1 MGDDEANAHM
11 GAESQISISNHK
23 ENMAKQKIVS
33 VSGKLSTK
41 SVDGERRIVFVAS
54 SNNEDRHY
62 EHVDVAS
69 LRLPLKG
76 GGDITV
82 SAIPEEGI
90 SEVIDI
96 PLMLN
101 HSGDVRD
108 VIGSIRAAYFS
119 NNELTFEAGISKR
132 EIAQDMLTLL
142 EEGHLSNAFS
152 ITMIDYDYNFDSETI
167 SKAEVIE
174 VSLVY
179 RGSNKEARLLAIK
192 SLLGDKMPTKLK
204 QNDNFG
210 DANGDGK
217 DHTVAP
223 EVKTPETP
231 EATET
236 ADEIPAGET
245 EAPETPETPEEE
257 VADEPEGEAPQ
268 ETPETNTNPE
278 EEEETMNKQIAKDGV
293 VAKGTTPSQPTAV
306 NNYLKTKSALA
317 DFKNIV
323 LKHHRGSN
331 EQIMREWSEH
341 IKSKGVTGDAIM
353 PAQIENIFF
362 KAWVD
367 NPGILATFRTLN
379 VKNAAVYAMST
390 SDTAKGHKKGDAK
403 SDQDLSATRRDLK
416 GLGIYKKLPI
426 DLQDL
431 YDDETGELLAF
442 RVEELATRV
451 ANAIAI
457 GALIGQGSG
466 DNATKQGNR
475 GLYPMLNDI
484 NANSGFGGSVATK
497 VTGLEG
503 EGSYE
508 LAVRAL
514 GAVKDEKHAG
524 KNLIVP
530 TGFTTEIKLAKGSD
544 GHLMFPAGSD
554 IAALLGAKQIFE
566 IDELVGKD
574 VKAIAYAN
582 QSYVLV
588 GEPTATVRTDF
599 DTNKNQ
605 DIMLTERYVGGSAQ
619 GYKTVAGA
627 FAHS

>member
-1 MGDDEANAHM
+1 MT
-11 GAESQISISNHK
+11 I
-23 ENMAKQKIVS
+23 KQKIVS
-33 VSGKLSTK
+33 VTGKLSTK

-82 SAIPEEGI
+82 SAIPSEGV

-132 EIAQDMLTLL
+132 EIAQEMLTLL

-152 ITMIDYDYNFDSETI
+152 ITMIDYDYNIDSETI

-192 SLLGDKMPTKLK
+192 SLLGDEMKTK

-223 EVKTPETP
+223 EAPEV
-231 EATET
+231 ET
-236 ADEIPAGET
+236 SETT
-245 EAPETPETPEEE
+245 EAPETANETSADNSEEE
-257 VADEPEGEAPQ
+257 TTNESESEAPQ
-268 ETPETNTNPE
+268 EALETNNNE
-278 EEEETMNKQIAKDGV
+278 EKEETMNKQIAKDAV
-293 VAKGTTPSQPTAV
+293 VEKGAMPNQPASA
-306 NNYLKTKSALA
+306 NNYLKTKAALL

-323 LKHHRGSN
+323 LKNHRGSN
-331 EQIMREWSEH
+331 EQIMREWNENL
-341 IKSKGVTGDAIM
+341 KSKGVTGDAIM
-353 PAQIENIFF
+353 PSQIENIFF

-367 NPGILATFRTLN
+367 NPGILATFRTVG
-379 VKNAAVYAMST
+379 VKSAAVYAIGT
-390 SDTAKGHKKGDAK
+390 SDTANGHKKGDAK
-403 SDQDLSATRRDLK
+403 VDQSLTNVRRDLK

-442 RVEELATRV
+442 RVEELAARV
-451 ANAIAI
+451 ANAIAV
-457 GALIGQGSG
+457 GALIGQGTG
-466 DNATKQGNR
+466 DKATLQGTR
-475 GLYPMLNDI
+475 GLYPMLADI
-484 NANSGFGGSVATK
+484 NATSGYGSNVATK
-497 VTGLEG
+497 VTGETG

-508 LAVRAL
+508 LAVRAV
-514 GAVKDEKHAG
+514 GAVKDEKNAG
-524 KNLIVP
+524 KILVVP
-530 TGFTTEIKLAKGSD
+530 TGFTTELKLAKGSD
-544 GHLMFPAGSD
+544 GHLMFPAGSNF
-554 IAALLGAKQIFE
+554 ANLLDVKQIFE

-574 VKAIAYAN
+574 IKAIAYAN
-582 QSYVLV
+582 QSYVLI

-605 DIMLTERYVGGSAQ
+605 DVMLTERYVGGSAQ

-627 FAHS
+627 FAHA

>member
-1 MGDDEANAHM
+1 
-11 GAESQISISNHK
+11 
-23 ENMAKQKIVS
+23 MATKQKIVS
-33 VSGKLSTK
+33 VTGKLSTK

-82 SAIPEEGI
+82 SAIPSEGV

-152 ITMIDYDYNFDSETI
+152 ITMIDYDYNMDSETI

-192 SLLGDKMPTKLK
+192 SLLGDQMPKTK

-217 DHTVAP
+217 DHTITPEAPEAP
-223 EVKTPETP
+223 EVETPETP
-231 EATET
+231 EAPET
-236 ADEIPAGET
+236 ADETPTGET
-245 EAPETPETPEEE
+245 EAPETPEVPEEE
-257 VADEPEGEAPQ
+257 VTDEPEGEAPQ
-268 ETPETNTNPE
+268 ETPKDNTNPE
-278 EEEETMNKQIAKDGV
+278 EEEGTMNKQIAKDAV
-293 VAKGTTPSQPTAV
+293 VNKGAMPNQPASA
-306 NNYLKTKSALA
+306 NNYLKSKAALA

-323 LKHHRGSN
+323 LKNHRGSN
-331 EQIMREWSEH
+331 EQIMREWSAH

-367 NPGILATFRTLN
+367 NPGILATFRTIS

-390 SDTAKGHKKGDAK
+390 SDTAKGHKKGEAK
-403 SDQDLSATRRDLK
+403 SDQTLTAVRRDLK

-442 RVEELATRV
+442 RVEELAARV

-466 DNATKQGNR
+466 NDATLQGTR
-475 GLYPMLNDI
+475 GLYPMLTDI
-484 NANSGFGGSVATK
+484 KNTSGFSNKVATK
-497 VTGLEG
+497 VEGKEG
-503 EGSYE
+503 EGNYE
-508 LAVRAL
+508 LAIRAL
-514 GAVKDEKHAG
+514 GAVKDEKQAG
-524 KNLIVP
+524 KILVVP
-530 TGFTTEIKLAKGSD
+530 TGFITEIKLAKGSD

-554 IAALLGAKQIFE
+554 IASLLGAKQIFE
-566 IDELVGKD
+566 IDELADKD

-599 DTNKNQ
+599 DIDKNQ

-627 FAHS
+627 FAHA

>member
-1 MGDDEANAHM
+1 MT
-11 GAESQISISNHK
+11 I
-23 ENMAKQKIVS
+23 KQKIVS
-33 VSGKLSTK
+33 VTGKLSTK
-41 SVDGERRIVFVAS
+41 SIDGERRIVFVAS

-82 SAIPEEGI
+82 SSIPSEGV

-132 EIAQDMLTLL
+132 EIAQEMLTLL

-152 ITMIDYDYNFDSETI
+152 ITMIDYDYNIDSETI

-192 SLLGDKMPTKLK
+192 SLLGDEMKKK

-223 EVKTPETP
+223 ESPEV
-231 EATET
+231 ET
-236 ADEIPAGET
+236 SETT
-245 EAPETPETPEEE
+245 EAPETADETPTDNSGEEIVNE
-257 VADEPEGEAPQ
+257 SEGETQ
-268 ETPETNTNPE
+268 EALETNNNE
-278 EEEETMNKQIAKDGV
+278 EKEETMNNKEIAKDAV
-293 VAKGTTPSQPTAV
+293 VEKGAMPNQPASA
-306 NNYLKTKSALA
+306 NNYLKTKAALV

-323 LKHHRGSN
+323 LKNHRGSN
-331 EQIMREWSEH
+331 EQIMREWNENL
-341 IKSKGVTGDAIM
+341 KSKGVTGDAIM
-353 PAQIENIFF
+353 PSQIENIFF

-367 NPGILATFRTLN
+367 NPGILATFRTVG
-379 VKNAAVYAMST
+379 VKSAAVYAIGT
-390 SDTAKGHKKGDAK
+390 SDTANGHKKGDAK
-403 SDQDLSATRRDLK
+403 ADQSLTNVRRDLK

-442 RVEELATRV
+442 RVEELAARV
-451 ANAIAI
+451 ANAIAV
-457 GALIGQGSG
+457 GALIGQGTG
-466 DNATKQGNR
+466 DKATLQGTR
-475 GLYPMLNDI
+475 GLYPMLADI
-484 NANSGFGGSVATK
+484 NATNGYGSNVATK
-497 VTGLEG
+497 VTGETG

-508 LAVRAL
+508 LAVRAV
-514 GAVKDEKHAG
+514 GAVKDEKNAG
-524 KNLIVP
+524 KILVVP
-530 TGFTTEIKLAKGSD
+530 TGFTTELKLAKGSD
-544 GHLMFPAGSD
+544 GHLMFPAGSNF
-554 IAALLGAKQIFE
+554 ANLLDVTQIFE

-574 VKAIAYAN
+574 VKAIAYAK
-582 QSYVLV
+582 QSYVLI

-605 DIMLTERYVGGSAQ
+605 DVMLTERYVGGSAQ

-627 FAHS
+627 FAHA

>member
-1 MGDDEANAHM
+1 MT
-11 GAESQISISNHK
+11 I
-23 ENMAKQKIVS
+23 KQKIVS
-33 VSGKLSTK
+33 VTGKLSTK

-82 SAIPEEGI
+82 SSIPSEGV

-132 EIAQDMLTLL
+132 EIAQEMLTLL

-152 ITMIDYDYNFDSETI
+152 ITMIDYDYNIDSETI

-192 SLLGDKMPTKLK
+192 SLLGDEMKTK

-223 EVKTPETP
+223 ESPEV
-231 EATET
+231 ET
-236 ADEIPAGET
+236 SETT
-245 EAPETPETPEEE
+245 EAPETADETPTDNSGEEIVNE
-257 VADEPEGEAPQ
+257 SEGETQ
-268 ETPETNTNPE
+268 EALETNNNE
-278 EEEETMNKQIAKDGV
+278 EKEETMNNKEIAKDAV
-293 VAKGTTPSQPTAV
+293 VEKGAMPNQPASA
-306 NNYLKTKSALA
+306 NNYLKTKAALV

-323 LKHHRGSN
+323 LKNHRGSN
-331 EQIMREWSEH
+331 EQIMREWNENL
-341 IKSKGVTGDAIM
+341 KSKGVTGDAIM
-353 PAQIENIFF
+353 PSQIENIFF

-367 NPGILATFRTLN
+367 NPGILATFRTVG
-379 VKNAAVYAMST
+379 VKSAAVYAIGT
-390 SDTAKGHKKGDAK
+390 SDTANGHKKGDAK
-403 SDQDLSATRRDLK
+403 ADQSLTNVRRDLK

-442 RVEELATRV
+442 RVEELAARV
-451 ANAIAI
+451 ANAIAV
-457 GALIGQGSG
+457 GALIGQGTG
-466 DNATKQGNR
+466 DKATLQGTR
-475 GLYPMLNDI
+475 GLYPMLADI
-484 NANSGFGGSVATK
+484 NATSGYGSNVATK
-497 VTGLEG
+497 VTGETG

-508 LAVRAL
+508 LAVRAV
-514 GAVKDEKHAG
+514 GAVKDEKNAG
-524 KNLIVP
+524 KILVVP
-530 TGFTTEIKLAKGSD
+530 TGFTTELKLAKGSD
-544 GHLMFPAGSD
+544 GHLMFPAGSNF
-554 IAALLGAKQIFE
+554 ANLLDVKQIFE

-582 QSYVLV
+582 QSYVLI

-605 DIMLTERYVGGSAQ
+605 DVMLTERYVGGSAQ

-627 FAHS
+627 FAHA

>member
-1 MGDDEANAHM
+1 MT
-11 GAESQISISNHK
+11 I
-23 ENMAKQKIVS
+23 KQKIVS
-33 VSGKLSTK
+33 VTGKLSTK

-82 SAIPEEGI
+82 SAIPSEGV

-132 EIAQDMLTLL
+132 EIAQEMLTLL

-152 ITMIDYDYNFDSETI
+152 ITMIDYDYNIDSETI

-192 SLLGDKMPTKLK
+192 SLLGDGMKTK
-204 QNDNFG
+204 QNNNFG

-217 DHTVAP
+217 DHTVIP
-223 EVKTPETP
+223 EDT
-231 EATET
+231 EAK
-236 ADEIPAGET
+236 
-245 EAPETPETPEEE
+245 APETPEVPETTDETPTDNSGEEIVNE
-257 VADEPEGEAPQ
+257 SEGETQ
-268 ETPETNTNPE
+268 EAPETNNNE
-278 EEEETMNKQIAKDGV
+278 EKEETMNNKGIAKDAV
-293 VAKGTTPSQPTAV
+293 VEKGAMPNQPASA
-306 NNYLKTKSALA
+306 NNYLKTKAALV

-323 LKHHRGSN
+323 LKNHRGSN
-331 EQIMREWSEH
+331 EQIMREWNENL
-341 IKSKGVTGDAIM
+341 KSKGVTGDAIM
-353 PAQIENIFF
+353 PSQIENIFF

-367 NPGILATFRTLN
+367 NPGILATFRTVG
-379 VKNAAVYAMST
+379 VKSAAVYAIGT
-390 SDTAKGHKKGDAK
+390 SDTANGHKKGDAK
-403 SDQDLSATRRDLK
+403 ADQSLTNVRRDLK

-442 RVEELATRV
+442 RVEELAARV
-451 ANAIAI
+451 ANTIAV
-457 GALIGQGSG
+457 GALIGQGAG
-466 DNATKQGNR
+466 DKATLQGTR
-475 GLYPMLNDI
+475 GLYPMLADI
-484 NANSGFGGSVATK
+484 NATNGYGSNVATK
-497 VTGLEG
+497 ITGETG

-508 LAVRAL
+508 LAVRAV
-514 GAVKDEKHAG
+514 GAVKDEKNAG
-524 KNLIVP
+524 KILVVP
-530 TGFTTEIKLAKGSD
+530 TGFTTELKLAKGSD
-544 GHLMFPAGSD
+544 GHLMFPAGSNF
-554 IAALLGAKQIFE
+554 ANLLDVKQIFE

-582 QSYVLV
+582 QSYVLI

-605 DIMLTERYVGGSAQ
+605 DVMLTERYVGGSAQ

-627 FAHS
+627 FAHA

>member
-1 MGDDEANAHM
+1 
-11 GAESQISISNHK
+11 
-23 ENMAKQKIVS
+23 MATKQKIVS
-33 VSGKLSTK
+33 VTGKLSTK

-82 SAIPEEGI
+82 SAIPSEGV

-108 VIGSIRAAYFS
+108 IIGSIRSAYFS
-119 NNELTFEAGISKR
+119 NNELMFEAGISKR
-132 EIAQDMLTLL
+132 EIAQEMLTLL

-152 ITMIDYDYNFDSETI
+152 ITMIDYDYNMDSETI

-192 SLLGDKMPTKLK
+192 SLLGDKMPKTK

-217 DHTVAP
+217 DHTI
-223 EVKTPETP
+223 TP
-231 EATET
+231 EA
-236 ADEIPAGET
+236 
-245 EAPETPETPEEE
+245 PEEE
-257 VADEPEGEAPQ
+257 ITDEPEGEAPQ
-268 ETPETNTNPE
+268 ETPEDNTNPE
-278 EEEETMNKQIAKDGV
+278 EEEETMNKQIAKDAV
-293 VAKGTTPSQPTAV
+293 VNKGAMPNQPASA
-306 NNYLKTKSALA
+306 NSYLKSKVALA

-323 LKHHRGSN
+323 LKNHRGSN
-331 EQIMREWSEH
+331 EQIMREWGEH

-367 NPGILATFRTLN
+367 NPGILATFRTIG
-379 VKNAAVYAMST
+379 VKSAAVYAMGT
-390 SDTAKGHKKGDAK
+390 SDTAKGHKKGEEK
-403 SDQDLSATRRDLK
+403 SNQTLTSVRRDLK

-442 RVEELATRV
+442 RVEELAARV
-451 ANAIAI
+451 ANAIAV

-466 DNATKQGNR
+466 NDATLQGTR
-475 GLYPMLNDI
+475 GLYPMLTDI
-484 NANSGFGGSVATK
+484 NASSGFGSKVATK
-497 VTGLEG
+497 VKGKEG

-514 GAVKDEKHAG
+514 GAVKDEKNAG
-524 KNLIVP
+524 KILVVP

-554 IAALLGAKQIFE
+554 IASLLGAKQIFE
-566 IDELVGKD
+566 IDELVGQD

-619 GYKTVAGA
+619 GYKTLAGA
-627 FAHS
+627 FAHA

>member
-1 MGDDEANAHM
+1 MT
-11 GAESQISISNHK
+11 I
-23 ENMAKQKIVS
+23 KQKIVS
-33 VSGKLSTK
+33 VTGKLSTK

-82 SAIPEEGI
+82 SAIPSEGV

-132 EIAQDMLTLL
+132 EIAQEMLTLL

-152 ITMIDYDYNFDSETI
+152 ITMIDYDYNIDSETI

-192 SLLGDKMPTKLK
+192 SLLGDEMKKK

-210 DANGDGK
+210 DANGDGEN
-217 DHTVAP
+217 HTIIS
-223 EVKTPETP
+223 EDT
-231 EATET
+231 EAK
-236 ADEIPAGET
+236 
-245 EAPETPETPEEE
+245 APETPEVFETANETSADNSEEE
-257 VADEPEGEAPQ
+257 TTNESESEAPQ
-268 ETPETNTNPE
+268 EALETNNNE
-278 EEEETMNKQIAKDGV
+278 EKEETMHKQIAKDAVVEKGV
-293 VAKGTTPSQPTAV
+293 MPNQPASA
-306 NNYLKTKSALA
+306 NNYLKTKAALV

-323 LKHHRGSN
+323 LKNHRGSN
-331 EQIMREWSEH
+331 EQIMREWNENL
-341 IKSKGVTGDAIM
+341 KSKGVTGDAIM
-353 PAQIENIFF
+353 PSQIENIFF

-367 NPGILATFRTLN
+367 NPGILATFRTVG
-379 VKNAAVYAMST
+379 VKSAAVYAIGT
-390 SDTAKGHKKGDAK
+390 SDTANGHKKGDAK
-403 SDQDLSATRRDLK
+403 VDQSLTNVRRDLK

-442 RVEELATRV
+442 RVEELAARV
-451 ANAIAI
+451 ANAIAV
-457 GALIGQGSG
+457 GALIGQGTG
-466 DNATKQGNR
+466 DKATLQGTR
-475 GLYPMLNDI
+475 GLYPMLSDI
-484 NANSGFGGSVATK
+484 NATSGYGSNVATK
-497 VTGLEG
+497 VTGETG

-508 LAVRAL
+508 LAVRAV
-514 GAVKDEKHAG
+514 GAVKDEKNAG
-524 KNLIVP
+524 KILVVP
-530 TGFTTEIKLAKGSD
+530 TGFTTELKLAKGSD
-544 GHLMFPAGSD
+544 GHLMFPAGSNF
-554 IAALLGAKQIFE
+554 ANLLDVKQIFE

-582 QSYVLV
+582 QSYVLI

-605 DIMLTERYVGGSAQ
+605 DVMLTERYVGGSAQ

-627 FAHS
+627 FAHA

>member
-1 MGDDEANAHM
+1 MT
-11 GAESQISISNHK
+11 I
-23 ENMAKQKIVS
+23 KQKIVS
-33 VSGKLSTK
+33 VTGKLSTK

-82 SAIPEEGI
+82 SSIPSEGV

-132 EIAQDMLTLL
+132 EIAQEMLTLL

-152 ITMIDYDYNFDSETI
+152 ITMIDYDYNIDSETI

-192 SLLGDKMPTKLK
+192 SLLGDEMKTK

-223 EVKTPETP
+223 ESPEV
-231 EATET
+231 ET
-236 ADEIPAGET
+236 SETT
-245 EAPETPETPEEE
+245 EAPETADETPTDNSGEEIVNE
-257 VADEPEGEAPQ
+257 SEGETQ
-268 ETPETNTNPE
+268 EALETNNNE
-278 EEEETMNKQIAKDGV
+278 EKEETMNNKEIAKDAV
-293 VAKGTTPSQPTAV
+293 VEKGAMPNQPAFA
-306 NNYLKTKSALA
+306 NNYLKTKAALV

-323 LKHHRGSN
+323 LKNHRGSN
-331 EQIMREWSEH
+331 EQIMREWNENL
-341 IKSKGVTGDAIM
+341 KSKGVTGDAIM
-353 PAQIENIFF
+353 PSQIENIFF

-367 NPGILATFRTLN
+367 NPGILATFRTVG
-379 VKNAAVYAMST
+379 VKSAAVYAIGT
-390 SDTAKGHKKGDAK
+390 SDTANGHKKGDAK
-403 SDQDLSATRRDLK
+403 ADQSLTNVRRDLK
-416 GLGIYKKLPI
+416 CLGIYKKLPI

-442 RVEELATRV
+442 RVEELAARV
-451 ANAIAI
+451 ANAIAV
-457 GALIGQGSG
+457 GALIGQGTG
-466 DNATKQGNR
+466 DKATLQGTR
-475 GLYPMLNDI
+475 GLYPMLADI
-484 NANSGFGGSVATK
+484 NATSGYGSNVATK
-497 VTGLEG
+497 ITGETG

-508 LAVRAL
+508 LAVRAV
-514 GAVKDEKHAG
+514 GAVKDEKNAG
-524 KNLIVP
+524 KILVVP
-530 TGFTTEIKLAKGSD
+530 TGFTTELKLAKGSD
-544 GHLMFPAGSD
+544 GHLMFPAGSNF
-554 IAALLGAKQIFE
+554 ANLLDVKQIFE

-582 QSYVLV
+582 QSYVLI

-605 DIMLTERYVGGSAQ
+605 DVMLTERYVGGSAQ

-627 FAHS
+627 FAHA

>member
-1 MGDDEANAHM
+1 MT
-11 GAESQISISNHK
+11 I
-23 ENMAKQKIVS
+23 KQKIVS
-33 VSGKLSTK
+33 VTGKLSTK

-82 SAIPEEGI
+82 SAIPSEGV

-132 EIAQDMLTLL
+132 EIAQEMLTLL

-152 ITMIDYDYNFDSETI
+152 ITMIDYDYNIDSETI

-192 SLLGDKMPTKLK
+192 SLLGDGMKTK

-223 EVKTPETP
+223 EAPEV
-231 EATET
+231 ET
-236 ADEIPAGET
+236 SETT
-245 EAPETPETPEEE
+245 EAPETAGETSADNSEEETTNESEDETQEAPETSNNEEK
-257 VADEPEGEAPQ
+257 
-268 ETPETNTNPE
+268 
-278 EEEETMNKQIAKDGV
+278 EETMNNKEIAKDAVVEKGV
-293 VAKGTTPSQPTAV
+293 MPNQPASA
-306 NNYLKTKSALA
+306 NNYLKTKAALV

-323 LKHHRGSN
+323 LKNHRGSN
-331 EQIMREWSEH
+331 EQIMHEWNENL
-341 IKSKGVTGDAIM
+341 KSKGVTGDAIM
-353 PAQIENIFF
+353 PSQIENIFF

-367 NPGILATFRTLN
+367 NPGILATFRTVG
-379 VKNAAVYAMST
+379 VKSAAVYAIGT
-390 SDTAKGHKKGDAK
+390 SDTANGHKKGDAK
-403 SDQDLSATRRDLK
+403 ADQSLTNVRRDLK

-442 RVEELATRV
+442 RVEELAARV
-451 ANAIAI
+451 ANAIAV
-457 GALIGQGSG
+457 GALIGQGTG
-466 DNATKQGNR
+466 DKATLQGTR
-475 GLYPMLNDI
+475 GLYPMLSDI
-484 NANSGFGGSVATK
+484 NVTSGYGSNVATK
-497 VTGLEG
+497 VTGETG

-508 LAVRAL
+508 LAVRAV
-514 GAVKDEKHAG
+514 GAVKDEKNAG
-524 KNLIVP
+524 KILVVP
-530 TGFTTEIKLAKGSD
+530 TGFTTELKLAKGSD
-544 GHLMFPAGSD
+544 GHLMFPAGSNF
-554 IAALLGAKQIFE
+554 ANLLDVKQIFE

-582 QSYVLV
+582 QSYVLI

-605 DIMLTERYVGGSAQ
+605 DVMLTERYVGGSAQ

-627 FAHS
+627 FAHA

>member
-1 MGDDEANAHM
+1 MT
-11 GAESQISISNHK
+11 I
-23 ENMAKQKIVS
+23 KQKIVS
-33 VSGKLSTK
+33 VTGKLSTK

-82 SAIPEEGI
+82 SAIPSEGV

-132 EIAQDMLTLL
+132 EIAQEMLTLL

-152 ITMIDYDYNFDSETI
+152 ITMIDYDYNIDSETI

-192 SLLGDKMPTKLK
+192 SLLGDEMKTK

-210 DANGDGK
+210 DANGDGEN
-217 DHTVAP
+217 HTVI
-223 EVKTPETP
+223 P
-231 EATET
+231 EATE
-236 ADEIPAGET
+236 AK
-245 EAPETPETPEEE
+245 APETPEVPETTDETPTDNSGEEIVNE
-257 VADEPEGEAPQ
+257 SEGETQ
-268 ETPETNTNPE
+268 EAPETNNNE
-278 EEEETMNKQIAKDGV
+278 EKEETMNNKQIAKDAVVEKGV
-293 VAKGTTPSQPTAV
+293 MPNQPASA
-306 NNYLKTKSALA
+306 NNYLKTKAALV

-323 LKHHRGSN
+323 LKNHRGSN
-331 EQIMREWSEH
+331 EQIMREWNENL
-341 IKSKGVTGDAIM
+341 KSKGVTGDAIM
-353 PAQIENIFF
+353 PSQIENIFF

-367 NPGILATFRTLN
+367 NPGILATFRTVG
-379 VKNAAVYAMST
+379 VKSAAVYAIGT
-390 SDTAKGHKKGDAK
+390 NDTANGHKKGDVK
-403 SDQDLSATRRDLK
+403 VDQSLTNVRRDLK

-442 RVEELATRV
+442 RVEELAARV
-451 ANAIAI
+451 ANAIAV
-457 GALIGQGSG
+457 GALIGQGTG
-466 DNATKQGNR
+466 DKATLQGTR
-475 GLYPMLNDI
+475 GLYPMLADI
-484 NANSGFGGSVATK
+484 NATNGYGSNVATK
-497 VTGLEG
+497 VEGKEG

-508 LAVRAL
+508 LAVRAV
-514 GAVKDEKHAG
+514 GAVKDEKNAG
-524 KNLIVP
+524 KILVVP
-530 TGFTTEIKLAKGSD
+530 TGFTTELKLAKGSD
-544 GHLMFPAGSD
+544 GHLMFPAGSNF
-554 IAALLGAKQIFE
+554 ANLLDVKQIFE

-582 QSYVLV
+582 QSYVLI

-605 DIMLTERYVGGSAQ
+605 DVMLTERYVGGSAQ

-627 FAHS
+627 FAHA

>member
-1 MGDDEANAHM
+1 MT
-11 GAESQISISNHK
+11 I
-23 ENMAKQKIVS
+23 KQKIVS
-33 VSGKLSTK
+33 VTGKLSTK
-41 SVDGERRIVFVAS
+41 SIDGERRIVFVAS

-82 SAIPEEGI
+82 SSIPSEGV

-132 EIAQDMLTLL
+132 EIAQEMLTLL

-152 ITMIDYDYNFDSETI
+152 ITMIDYDYNIDSETI

-192 SLLGDKMPTKLK
+192 SLLGDEMKKK

-223 EVKTPETP
+223 ESPEV
-231 EATET
+231 ET
-236 ADEIPAGET
+236 SETT
-245 EAPETPETPEEE
+245 EAPETADETPTDNSGEEIVNE
-257 VADEPEGEAPQ
+257 SEGETQ
-268 ETPETNTNPE
+268 EALETNNNE
-278 EEEETMNKQIAKDGV
+278 EKEETMNNKEIAKDAV
-293 VAKGTTPSQPTAV
+293 VEKGAMPNQPASA
-306 NNYLKTKSALA
+306 NNYLKTKAALV

-323 LKHHRGSN
+323 LKNHRGSN
-331 EQIMREWSEH
+331 EQIMREWNENL
-341 IKSKGVTGDAIM
+341 KSKGVTGDAIM
-353 PAQIENIFF
+353 PSQIENIFF

-367 NPGILATFRTLN
+367 NPGILATFRTVG
-379 VKNAAVYAMST
+379 VKSAAVYAIGT
-390 SDTAKGHKKGDAK
+390 SDTANGHKKGDAK
-403 SDQDLSATRRDLK
+403 ADQSLTNVRRDLK

-442 RVEELATRV
+442 RVEELAARV
-451 ANAIAI
+451 ANAIAV
-457 GALIGQGSG
+457 GALIGQGTG
-466 DNATKQGNR
+466 DKATLQGTR
-475 GLYPMLNDI
+475 GLYPMLADI
-484 NANSGFGGSVATK
+484 NATNGYGSNVATK
-497 VTGLEG
+497 VTGETG

-508 LAVRAL
+508 LAVRAV
-514 GAVKDEKHAG
+514 GAVKDEKNAG
-524 KNLIVP
+524 KILVVP
-530 TGFTTEIKLAKGSD
+530 TGFTTELKLAKGSD
-544 GHLMFPAGSD
+544 GHLMFPAGSNF
-554 IAALLGAKQIFE
+554 ANLLDVKQIFE

-574 VKAIAYAN
+574 VKAIAYAK
-582 QSYVLV
+582 QSYVLI

-605 DIMLTERYVGGSAQ
+605 DVMLTERYVGGSAQ

-627 FAHS
+627 FAHA

>member
-1 MGDDEANAHM
+1 
-11 GAESQISISNHK
+11 
-23 ENMAKQKIVS
+23 MAKQKIVS
-33 VSGKLSTK
+33 VSGRLSTK

-192 SLLGDKMPTKLK
+192 SLLGDKMPKTK

-217 DHTVAP
+217 DHTVNPEAP
-223 EVKTPETP
+223 VEPTDQAPTTPETGEP
-231 EATET
+231 EVPEN
-236 ADEIPAGET
+236 
-245 EAPETPETPEEE
+245 PETPETPEET
-257 VADEPEGEAPQ
+257 PTGEAPT
-268 ETPETNTNPE
+268 ETPENDNQE
-278 EEEETMNKQIAKDGV
+278 VNNSQGETMNKQIAKDGV
-293 VAKGTTPSQPTAV
+293 VAKGTMPEQAATV
-306 NNYLKTKSALA
+306 NNYLKTKAALA

-323 LKHHRGSN
+323 LKNHRGSN
-331 EQIMREWSEH
+331 EQIMREWAENL
-341 IKSKGVTGDAIM
+341 KAKGVTGDAIM
-353 PAQIENIFF
+353 PASIENIFF

-367 NPGILATFRTLN
+367 NPGILATFRTLK

-442 RVEELATRV
+442 RVEELAARV

-475 GLYPMLNDI
+475 GLYSMLADI
-484 NANSGFGGSVATK
+484 NTSSGFGGSVATK

-524 KNLIVP
+524 KILIVP
-530 TGFTTEIKLAKGSD
+530 AGFTTEIKLAKGSD

-554 IAALLGAKQIFE
+554 IASLLGAKQIFE

-599 DTNKNQ
+599 DVNKNQ

-619 GYKTVAGA
+619 GYKTIAGA

>member
-1 MGDDEANAHM
+1 MT
-11 GAESQISISNHK
+11 I
-23 ENMAKQKIVS
+23 KQKIVS
-33 VSGKLSTK
+33 VTGKLSTK

-82 SAIPEEGI
+82 SAIPSEGV

-132 EIAQDMLTLL
+132 EIAQEMLTLL

-152 ITMIDYDYNFDSETI
+152 ITMIDYDYNIDSETI

-192 SLLGDKMPTKLK
+192 SLLGDEIKTK

-217 DHTVAP
+217 DHTVVPEAP
-223 EVKTPETP
+223 EVETS
-231 EATET
+231 ET
-236 ADEIPAGET
+236 T
-245 EAPETPETPEEE
+245 EAPETAGETSADNSEEE
-257 VADEPEGEAPQ
+257 TTDESEGETQ
-268 ETPETNTNPE
+268 EAPETNNNE
-278 EEEETMNKQIAKDGV
+278 EKEETMNNKEIAKDAVVEKGV
-293 VAKGTTPSQPTAV
+293 MPNQPASV
-306 NNYLKTKSALA
+306 NNYLKTKAALL

-323 LKHHRGSN
+323 LKNHRGSN
-331 EQIMREWSEH
+331 EQIMREWNENL
-341 IKSKGVTGDAIM
+341 KSKGVTGDAIM
-353 PAQIENIFF
+353 PSQIENIFF

-367 NPGILATFRTLN
+367 NPGILATFRTVD
-379 VKNAAVYAMST
+379 VKSAAVYAIGT
-390 SDTAKGHKKGDAK
+390 SDTANGHKKGDAK
-403 SDQDLSATRRDLK
+403 ADQSLTNVRRDLK

-431 YDDETGELLAF
+431 YDDEKGELLTF
-442 RVEELATRV
+442 RVEELAARV
-451 ANAIAI
+451 SNAIAV
-457 GALIGQGSG
+457 GALIGQGTG
-466 DNATKQGNR
+466 DKATLQGTR
-475 GLYPMLNDI
+475 GLYPMLSDI
-484 NANSGFGGSVATK
+484 NATSGYGSNVATK
-497 VTGLEG
+497 VTGETG

-508 LAVRAL
+508 LAVRAV
-514 GAVKDEKHAG
+514 GAVKDEKNAG
-524 KNLIVP
+524 KILVVP
-530 TGFTTEIKLAKGSD
+530 TGFTTELKLAKGSD
-544 GHLMFPAGSD
+544 GHLMFPAGSNL
-554 IAALLGAKQIFE
+554 ANLLDVKQIFE

-582 QSYVLV
+582 QSYVLI

-605 DIMLTERYVGGSAQ
+605 DVMLTERYVGGSAQ

-627 FAHS
+627 FAHA

>member
-1 MGDDEANAHM
+1 MT
-11 GAESQISISNHK
+11 I
-23 ENMAKQKIVS
+23 KQKIVS
-33 VSGKLSTK
+33 VTGKLSTK

-82 SAIPEEGI
+82 SAIPSEGV

-132 EIAQDMLTLL
+132 EIAQEMLTLL

-152 ITMIDYDYNFDSETI
+152 ITMIDYDYNIDSETI

-192 SLLGDKMPTKLK
+192 SLLGDEMKTK

-223 EVKTPETP
+223 EAPEV
-231 EATET
+231 ET
-236 ADEIPAGET
+236 SETT
-245 EAPETPETPEEE
+245 EAPETAGETSADNSEEE
-257 VADEPEGEAPQ
+257 TTNESEGETQ
-268 ETPETNTNPE
+268 EALETNNNE
-278 EEEETMNKQIAKDGV
+278 EKEETMNNKEIAKDAV
-293 VAKGTTPSQPTAV
+293 VEKGAMPNQPASA
-306 NNYLKTKSALA
+306 NNYLKTKAALL

-323 LKHHRGSN
+323 LKNHRGSN
-331 EQIMREWSEH
+331 EQIMREWNENL
-341 IKSKGVTGDAIM
+341 KSKGVTGDAIM
-353 PAQIENIFF
+353 PSQIENIFF

-367 NPGILATFRTLN
+367 NPGILATFRTVG
-379 VKNAAVYAMST
+379 VKSAAVYAIGT
-390 SDTAKGHKKGDAK
+390 SDTANGHKKGDAK
-403 SDQDLSATRRDLK
+403 ADQSLTNVRRDLK

-431 YDDETGELLAF
+431 YDDEKGELLTF
-442 RVEELATRV
+442 RVEELAARV
-451 ANAIAI
+451 ANAIAV
-457 GALIGQGSG
+457 GALIGQGTG
-466 DNATKQGNR
+466 DKATLQGTR
-475 GLYPMLNDI
+475 GLYPMLADI
-484 NANSGFGGSVATK
+484 NATNGYGSNVATK
-497 VTGLEG
+497 VEGKEG

-508 LAVRAL
+508 LAVRAV
-514 GAVKDEKHAG
+514 GAVKDEKNAG
-524 KNLIVP
+524 KILVVP
-530 TGFTTEIKLAKGSD
+530 TGFTTELKLAKGSD
-544 GHLMFPAGSD
+544 GHLMFPAGSNL
-554 IAALLGAKQIFE
+554 ANLLDVKQIFE

-582 QSYVLV
+582 QSYVLI

-605 DIMLTERYVGGSAQ
+605 DVMLTERYVGGSAQ

-627 FAHS
+627 FAHA

>member
-1 MGDDEANAHM
+1 MT
-11 GAESQISISNHK
+11 I
-23 ENMAKQKIVS
+23 KQKIVS
-33 VSGKLSTK
+33 VTGRLSTK

-82 SAIPEEGI
+82 SSIPSEGV

-132 EIAQDMLTLL
+132 EIAQEMLTLL

-152 ITMIDYDYNFDSETI
+152 ITMIDYDYNIDSETI

-192 SLLGDKMPTKLK
+192 SLLGDEMKKK

-210 DANGDGK
+210 DANGDGEN
-217 DHTVAP
+217 HTVIP
-223 EVKTPETP
+223 EDT
-231 EATET
+231 EAK
-236 ADEIPAGET
+236 
-245 EAPETPETPEEE
+245 APETSEVSETTDETPTDNSAEGTTN
-257 VADEPEGEAPQ
+257 EPESEVPQ
-268 ETPETNTNPE
+268 EALETNNNE
-278 EEEETMNKQIAKDGV
+278 EKEETMNNKEIAKDAV
-293 VAKGTTPSQPTAV
+293 VEKGAMPNQPAFA
-306 NNYLKTKSALA
+306 NNYLKTKAALV

-323 LKHHRGSN
+323 LKNHRGSN
-331 EQIMREWSEH
+331 EQIMREWNENL
-341 IKSKGVTGDAIM
+341 KSKGVTGDAIM
-353 PAQIENIFF
+353 PSQIENIFF

-367 NPGILATFRTLN
+367 NPGILATFRTVG
-379 VKNAAVYAMST
+379 VKSAAVYAIGT
-390 SDTAKGHKKGDAK
+390 SDTANGHKKGDAK
-403 SDQDLSATRRDLK
+403 ADQSLTNVRRDLK

-442 RVEELATRV
+442 RVEELAARV
-451 ANAIAI
+451 ANAIAV
-457 GALIGQGSG
+457 GALIGQGTG
-466 DNATKQGNR
+466 DKATLQGTR
-475 GLYPMLNDI
+475 GLYPMLADI
-484 NANSGFGGSVATK
+484 NATNGYGSNVATK
-497 VTGLEG
+497 ITGETG

-508 LAVRAL
+508 LAVRAV
-514 GAVKDEKHAG
+514 GAVKDEKNAG
-524 KNLIVP
+524 KILVVP
-530 TGFTTEIKLAKGSD
+530 TGFTTELKLAKGSD
-544 GHLMFPAGSD
+544 GHLMFPAGSNF
-554 IAALLGAKQIFE
+554 ANLLDVKQIFE

-582 QSYVLV
+582 QSYVLI

-605 DIMLTERYVGGSAQ
+605 DVMLTERYVGGSAQ

-627 FAHS
+627 FAHA

>member
-1 MGDDEANAHM
+1 MT
-11 GAESQISISNHK
+11 I
-23 ENMAKQKIVS
+23 KQKIVS
-33 VSGKLSTK
+33 VTGKLSTK

-82 SAIPEEGI
+82 SAIPSEGV

-132 EIAQDMLTLL
+132 EIAQEMLTLL

-152 ITMIDYDYNFDSETI
+152 ITMIDYDYNIDSETI

-192 SLLGDKMPTKLK
+192 SLLGDEMKTK

-210 DANGDGK
+210 DANGDGEN
-217 DHTVAP
+217 HTVAP
-223 EVKTPETP
+223 EAPEV
-231 EATET
+231 ET
-236 ADEIPAGET
+236 SETT
-245 EAPETPETPEEE
+245 EAPETANETSADNSDEESTNE
-257 VADEPEGEAPQ
+257 SEGEVQ
-268 ETPETNTNPE
+268 EVLETNNNE
-278 EEEETMNKQIAKDGV
+278 EKEETMNKQIAKDAVVEKGV
-293 VAKGTTPSQPTAV
+293 MPNQPASA
-306 NNYLKTKSALA
+306 NNYLKTKAALV

-323 LKHHRGSN
+323 LKNHRGSN
-331 EQIMREWSEH
+331 EQIMREWNENL
-341 IKSKGVTGDAIM
+341 KSKGVTGDAIM
-353 PAQIENIFF
+353 PSQIENIFF

-367 NPGILATFRTLN
+367 NPGILATFRTVG
-379 VKNAAVYAMST
+379 VKSAAVYAIGT
-390 SDTAKGHKKGDAK
+390 SDTANGHKKGDTKA
-403 SDQDLSATRRDLK
+403 DQSLTNVRRDLK

-442 RVEELATRV
+442 RVEELAARV
-451 ANAIAI
+451 ANAIAV
-457 GALIGQGSG
+457 GALIGQGTG
-466 DNATKQGNR
+466 DKATLQGTR
-475 GLYPMLNDI
+475 GLYPMLSDI
-484 NANSGFGGSVATK
+484 NATSGYGSNVATK
-497 VTGLEG
+497 VTGETG

-508 LAVRAL
+508 LAVRAV
-514 GAVKDEKHAG
+514 GAVKDEKNAG
-524 KNLIVP
+524 KILVVP
-530 TGFTTEIKLAKGSD
+530 TGFTTELKLAKGSD
-544 GHLMFPAGSD
+544 GHLMFPAGSNF
-554 IAALLGAKQIFE
+554 ANLLDVKQIFE

-582 QSYVLV
+582 QSYVLI

-605 DIMLTERYVGGSAQ
+605 DVMLTERYVGGSAQ

-627 FAHS
+627 FAHA

>member
-1 MGDDEANAHM
+1 MT
-11 GAESQISISNHK
+11 I
-23 ENMAKQKIVS
+23 KQKIVS
-33 VSGKLSTK
+33 VTGKLSTK

-82 SAIPEEGI
+82 SSIPSEGV

-132 EIAQDMLTLL
+132 EIAQEMLTLL

-152 ITMIDYDYNFDSETI
+152 ITMIDYDYNIDSETI

-192 SLLGDKMPTKLK
+192 SLLGDEMKTK

-217 DHTVAP
+217 EHTVAP
-223 EVKTPETP
+223 ESPEV
-231 EATET
+231 ET
-236 ADEIPAGET
+236 SETT
-245 EAPETPETPEEE
+245 EAPETADETPTDNSGEEIVNE
-257 VADEPEGEAPQ
+257 SEGETQ
-268 ETPETNTNPE
+268 EALETNNNE
-278 EEEETMNKQIAKDGV
+278 EKEETMNNKEIAKDAV
-293 VAKGTTPSQPTAV
+293 VEKGAMPNQPASA
-306 NNYLKTKSALA
+306 NNYLKTKAALV

-323 LKHHRGSN
+323 LKNHRGSN
-331 EQIMREWSEH
+331 EQIMREWNENL
-341 IKSKGVTGDAIM
+341 KSKGVTGDAIM
-353 PAQIENIFF
+353 PSQIENIFF

-367 NPGILATFRTLN
+367 NPGILATFRTVG
-379 VKNAAVYAMST
+379 VKSAAVYAIGT
-390 SDTAKGHKKGDAK
+390 SDTANGHKKGDAK
-403 SDQDLSATRRDLK
+403 ADQSLTNVRRDLK

-442 RVEELATRV
+442 RVEELAARV
-451 ANAIAI
+451 ANAIAV
-457 GALIGQGSG
+457 GALIGQGTG
-466 DNATKQGNR
+466 DKATLQGTR
-475 GLYPMLNDI
+475 GLYPMLADI
-484 NANSGFGGSVATK
+484 NATSGYGSNVATK
-497 VTGLEG
+497 ITGETG

-508 LAVRAL
+508 LAVRAV
-514 GAVKDEKHAG
+514 GAVKDEKNAG
-524 KNLIVP
+524 KILVVP
-530 TGFTTEIKLAKGSD
+530 TGFTTELKLAKGSD
-544 GHLMFPAGSD
+544 GHLMFPAGSNF
-554 IAALLGAKQIFE
+554 ANLLDVKQIFE

-582 QSYVLV
+582 QSYVLI

-605 DIMLTERYVGGSAQ
+605 DVMLTERYVGGSAQ

-627 FAHS
+627 FAHA

>member
-1 MGDDEANAHM
+1 MT
-11 GAESQISISNHK
+11 I
-23 ENMAKQKIVS
+23 KQKIVS
-33 VSGKLSTK
+33 VTGKLSTK

-82 SAIPEEGI
+82 SSIPSEGV

-132 EIAQDMLTLL
+132 EIAQEMLTLL

-152 ITMIDYDYNFDSETI
+152 ITMIDYDYNIDSETI

-192 SLLGDKMPTKLK
+192 SLLGDEMKKK

-210 DANGDGK
+210 DANGDGEN
-217 DHTVAP
+217 HTVIP
-223 EVKTPETP
+223 EDT
-231 EATET
+231 EAK
-236 ADEIPAGET
+236 
-245 EAPETPETPEEE
+245 APETSEVSETTDETPTDNSAEETTN
-257 VADEPEGEAPQ
+257 EPESEVPQ
-268 ETPETNTNPE
+268 EALETNNNE
-278 EEEETMNKQIAKDGV
+278 EKEEAMNNKEIAKDAV
-293 VAKGTTPSQPTAV
+293 VEKGAMPNQPASA
-306 NNYLKTKSALA
+306 NNYLKTKAALV

-323 LKHHRGSN
+323 LKNHRGSN
-331 EQIMREWSEH
+331 EQIMREWNENL
-341 IKSKGVTGDAIM
+341 KSKGVTGDAIM
-353 PAQIENIFF
+353 PSQIENIFF

-367 NPGILATFRTLN
+367 NPGILATFRTVG
-379 VKNAAVYAMST
+379 VKSAAVYAIGT
-390 SDTAKGHKKGDAK
+390 SDTANGHKKGDAK
-403 SDQDLSATRRDLK
+403 VDQSLTNVRRDLK

-442 RVEELATRV
+442 RVEELAARV
-451 ANAIAI
+451 ANAIAV
-457 GALIGQGSG
+457 GALIGQGTG
-466 DNATKQGNR
+466 DKATLQGTR
-475 GLYPMLNDI
+475 GLYPMLSDI
-484 NANSGFGGSVATK
+484 NATSGYGSNVATK
-497 VTGLEG
+497 VTGETG

-508 LAVRAL
+508 LAVRAV
-514 GAVKDEKHAG
+514 GAVKDEKNAG
-524 KNLIVP
+524 KILVVP
-530 TGFTTEIKLAKGSD
+530 TGFTTELKLAKGSD
-544 GHLMFPAGSD
+544 GHLMFPAGSNFA
-554 IAALLGAKQIFE
+554 ILLDVKQIFE

-582 QSYVLV
+582 QSYVLI

-605 DIMLTERYVGGSAQ
+605 DVMLTERYVGGSAQ

-627 FAHS
+627 FAHA

>member
-1 MGDDEANAHM
+1 MT
-11 GAESQISISNHK
+11 I
-23 ENMAKQKIVS
+23 KQKIVS
-33 VSGKLSTK
+33 VTGKLSTK

-82 SAIPEEGI
+82 SAIPSEGV

-132 EIAQDMLTLL
+132 EIAQEMLTLL

-152 ITMIDYDYNFDSETI
+152 ITMIDYDYNIDSETI

-192 SLLGDKMPTKLK
+192 SLLGDEMKTK

-210 DANGDGK
+210 DANGDGEN
-217 DHTVAP
+217 HTVIP
-223 EVKTPETP
+223 EDT
-231 EATET
+231 EAK
-236 ADEIPAGET
+236 
-245 EAPETPETPEEE
+245 APETSEVSETTDETPTDNSAEETTN
-257 VADEPEGEAPQ
+257 EPESEVPQ
-268 ETPETNTNPE
+268 EALETNNNE
-278 EEEETMNKQIAKDGV
+278 EKEETMNNKEIAKDAV
-293 VAKGTTPSQPTAV
+293 VEKGAMPNQPASA
-306 NNYLKTKSALA
+306 NNYLKTKAALV

-323 LKHHRGSN
+323 LKNHRGSN
-331 EQIMREWSEH
+331 EQIMREWNENL
-341 IKSKGVTGDAIM
+341 KSKGVTGDAIM
-353 PAQIENIFF
+353 PSQIENIFF
-362 KAWVD
+362 KAWID
-367 NPGILATFRTLN
+367 NPGILATFRTVG
-379 VKNAAVYAMST
+379 VKSAAVYAIGT
-390 SDTAKGHKKGDAK
+390 SDTANGHKKGDAK
-403 SDQDLSATRRDLK
+403 VDQSLTNVRRDLK

-442 RVEELATRV
+442 RVEELAARV
-451 ANAIAI
+451 ANAIAV
-457 GALIGQGSG
+457 GALIGQGTG
-466 DNATKQGNR
+466 DKATLQGTR
-475 GLYPMLNDI
+475 GLYPMLSDI
-484 NANSGFGGSVATK
+484 NATNGYGSNVATK
-497 VTGLEG
+497 VEGKEG

-508 LAVRAL
+508 LAVRAV
-514 GAVKDEKHAG
+514 GAVKDEKNAG
-524 KNLIVP
+524 KILVVP
-530 TGFTTEIKLAKGSD
+530 TGFTTELKLAKGSD
-544 GHLMFPAGSD
+544 GHLMFPAGSNF
-554 IAALLGAKQIFE
+554 ANLLDVKQIFE

-582 QSYVLV
+582 QSYVLI

-605 DIMLTERYVGGSAQ
+605 DVMLTERYVGGSAQ

-627 FAHS
+627 FAHA

>member
-1 MGDDEANAHM
+1 MT
-11 GAESQISISNHK
+11 I
-23 ENMAKQKIVS
+23 KQKIVS
-33 VSGKLSTK
+33 VTGKLSTK

-82 SAIPEEGI
+82 SAIPSEGV

-132 EIAQDMLTLL
+132 EIAQEMLTLL

-152 ITMIDYDYNFDSETI
+152 ITMIDYDYNIDSETI

-192 SLLGDKMPTKLK
+192 SLLGDEMKTK

-210 DANGDGK
+210 DANGDGEN
-217 DHTVAP
+217 HTVAP
-223 EVKTPETP
+223 EAPEV
-231 EATET
+231 ET
-236 ADEIPAGET
+236 SETT
-245 EAPETPETPEEE
+245 EAPETANETSADNSEEETTNESESETPQ
-257 VADEPEGEAPQ
+257 EAL
-268 ETPETNTNPE
+268 ETNNNE
-278 EEEETMNKQIAKDGV
+278 EKEETMNKQIAKDAV
-293 VAKGTTPSQPTAV
+293 VEKGAMPNQPASA
-306 NNYLKTKSALA
+306 NNYLKTKAALV

-323 LKHHRGSN
+323 LKNHRGSN
-331 EQIMREWSEH
+331 EQIMREWNENL
-341 IKSKGVTGDAIM
+341 KSKGVTGDAIM
-353 PAQIENIFF
+353 PSQIENIFF

-367 NPGILATFRTLN
+367 NPGILATFRTVG
-379 VKNAAVYAMST
+379 VKSAAVYAIGT
-390 SDTAKGHKKGDAK
+390 SDTANGHKKGDAK
-403 SDQDLSATRRDLK
+403 ADQSLTNVRRDLK

-442 RVEELATRV
+442 RVEELAARV
-451 ANAIAI
+451 ANAIAV
-457 GALIGQGSG
+457 GALIGQGTG
-466 DNATKQGNR
+466 DKATLQGTR
-475 GLYPMLNDI
+475 GLYPMLSDI
-484 NANSGFGGSVATK
+484 NATSGYGSNVATK
-497 VTGLEG
+497 VTGETG

-508 LAVRAL
+508 LAVRAV
-514 GAVKDEKHAG
+514 GAVKDEKNAG
-524 KNLIVP
+524 KILVVP
-530 TGFTTEIKLAKGSD
+530 TGFTTELKLAKGSD
-544 GHLMFPAGSD
+544 GHLMFPAGSNF
-554 IAALLGAKQIFE
+554 ANLLDVKQIFE

-582 QSYVLV
+582 QSYVLI

-605 DIMLTERYVGGSAQ
+605 DVMLTERYVGGSAQ

-627 FAHS
+627 FAHA

>member
-1 MGDDEANAHM
+1 MT
-11 GAESQISISNHK
+11 I
-23 ENMAKQKIVS
+23 KQKIVS
-33 VSGKLSTK
+33 VTGKLSTK

-82 SAIPEEGI
+82 SAIPSEGV

-132 EIAQDMLTLL
+132 EIAQEMLTLL

-152 ITMIDYDYNFDSETI
+152 ITMIDYDYNIDSETI

-192 SLLGDKMPTKLK
+192 SLLGDEMKKK

-223 EVKTPETP
+223 EAPEV
-231 EATET
+231 ET
-236 ADEIPAGET
+236 SETT
-245 EAPETPETPEEE
+245 EAPETANETSADNSEEE
-257 VADEPEGEAPQ
+257 TTNESESEAPQ
-268 ETPETNTNPE
+268 EALETNNNE
-278 EEEETMNKQIAKDGV
+278 EKEETMNKQIAKDAVVEKGV
-293 VAKGTTPSQPTAV
+293 MPNQPASA
-306 NNYLKTKSALA
+306 NNYLKTKAALV

-323 LKHHRGSN
+323 LKNHRGSN
-331 EQIMREWSEH
+331 EQIMREWNENL
-341 IKSKGVTGDAIM
+341 KSKGVTGDAIM
-353 PAQIENIFF
+353 PSQIENIFF

-367 NPGILATFRTLN
+367 NPGILATFRTVG
-379 VKNAAVYAMST
+379 VKSAAVYAIGT
-390 SDTAKGHKKGDAK
+390 SDTANGHKKGDAK
-403 SDQDLSATRRDLK
+403 VDQSLTNVRRDLK

-442 RVEELATRV
+442 RVEELAARV
-451 ANAIAI
+451 ANAIAV
-457 GALIGQGSG
+457 GALIGQGTG
-466 DNATKQGNR
+466 DKATLQGTR
-475 GLYPMLNDI
+475 GLYPMLSDI
-484 NANSGFGGSVATK
+484 NATSGYGSNVATK
-497 VTGLEG
+497 VTGETG

-508 LAVRAL
+508 LAVRAV
-514 GAVKDEKHAG
+514 GAVKDEKNAG
-524 KNLIVP
+524 KILVVP
-530 TGFTTEIKLAKGSD
+530 TGFTTELKLAKGSD
-544 GHLMFPAGSD
+544 GHLMFPAGSNF
-554 IAALLGAKQIFE
+554 ANLLDVKQIFE

-582 QSYVLV
+582 QSYVLI

-605 DIMLTERYVGGSAQ
+605 DVMLTERYVGGSAQ

-627 FAHS
+627 FAHA

>member
-1 MGDDEANAHM
+1 MT
-11 GAESQISISNHK
+11 I
-23 ENMAKQKIVS
+23 KQKIVS
-33 VSGKLSTK
+33 VTGKLSTK

-82 SAIPEEGI
+82 SAIPSEGV

-132 EIAQDMLTLL
+132 EIAQEMLTLL

-152 ITMIDYDYNFDSETI
+152 ITMIDYDYNIDSETI

-192 SLLGDKMPTKLK
+192 SLLGDGMKTK

-223 EVKTPETP
+223 EAPEV
-231 EATET
+231 
-236 ADEIPAGET
+236 
-245 EAPETPETPEEE
+245 ETPETPEVPETTDETPTDNSGEE
-257 VADEPEGEAPQ
+257 TVNESEGETQ
-268 ETPETNTNPE
+268 EAPETNNNE
-278 EEEETMNKQIAKDGV
+278 EKEETMNNKEIAKDAV
-293 VAKGTTPSQPTAV
+293 VEKGAMPNQPASA
-306 NNYLKTKSALA
+306 NNYLKTKAALV

-323 LKHHRGSN
+323 LKNHRGSN
-331 EQIMREWSEH
+331 EQIMREWNENL
-341 IKSKGVTGDAIM
+341 KSKGVTGDAIM
-353 PAQIENIFF
+353 PSQIENIFF

-367 NPGILATFRTLN
+367 NPGILATFRTVG
-379 VKNAAVYAMST
+379 VKSAAVYAIGT
-390 SDTAKGHKKGDAK
+390 SDTANGHKKGDAK
-403 SDQDLSATRRDLK
+403 ADQSLTNVRRDLK

-442 RVEELATRV
+442 RVEELAARV
-451 ANAIAI
+451 ANAIAV
-457 GALIGQGSG
+457 GALIGQGTG
-466 DNATKQGNR
+466 DKATLQGTR
-475 GLYPMLNDI
+475 GLYPMLSDI
-484 NANSGFGGSVATK
+484 NATSGYGSNVATK
-497 VTGLEG
+497 VTGETG

-508 LAVRAL
+508 LAVRAV
-514 GAVKDEKHAG
+514 GAVKDEKNAG
-524 KNLIVP
+524 KILVVP
-530 TGFTTEIKLAKGSD
+530 TGFTTELKLAKGSD
-544 GHLMFPAGSD
+544 GHLMFPAGSNF
-554 IAALLGAKQIFE
+554 ANLLDVKQIFE

-582 QSYVLV
+582 QSYVLI

-605 DIMLTERYVGGSAQ
+605 DVMLTERYVGGSAQ

-627 FAHS
+627 FAHA

>member
-1 MGDDEANAHM
+1 
-11 GAESQISISNHK
+11 
-23 ENMAKQKIVS
+23 MATKQKIVS
-33 VSGKLSTK
+33 VTGKLSTK

-82 SAIPEEGI
+82 SAIPSEGV

-132 EIAQDMLTLL
+132 EIAQEMLTLL

-152 ITMIDYDYNFDSETI
+152 ITMIDYDYNMDSETI

-192 SLLGDKMPTKLK
+192 SLLGDKMPKFK

-217 DHTVAP
+217 DHTIAPEAPEAP
-223 EVKTPETP
+223 EVETPETP
-231 EATET
+231 EAPET
-236 ADEIPAGET
+236 VDETPTGET
-245 EAPETPETPEEE
+245 EAPETPEVPEEE
-257 VADEPEGEAPQ
+257 VTDEPEGEAPQ
-268 ETPETNTNPE
+268 ETPEDNTNPE
-278 EEEETMNKQIAKDGV
+278 EEEETMNKQIAKDAV
-293 VAKGTTPSQPTAV
+293 VNKGTMPNQPASA
-306 NNYLKTKSALA
+306 NSYLKSKVALA

-323 LKHHRGSN
+323 LKNHRGSN
-331 EQIMREWSEH
+331 EQIMREWGEH

-367 NPGILATFRTLN
+367 NPGILATFRTIG
-379 VKNAAVYAMST
+379 VKSAAVYAMGT
-390 SDTAKGHKKGDAK
+390 DDTAKGHKKGETK
-403 SDQDLSATRRDLK
+403 SDQTLKAIRRDLK

-466 DNATKQGNR
+466 NDATLQGTR
-475 GLYPMLNDI
+475 GLYPMLADI
-484 NANSGFGGSVATK
+484 KDTSGFGSKVATK
-497 VTGLEG
+497 VEGKEG

-514 GAVKDEKHAG
+514 GAVKDEKQAG
-524 KNLIVP
+524 KILVVP
-530 TGFTTEIKLAKGSD
+530 TGFITEIKLAKGSD

-554 IAALLGAKQIFE
+554 IASLLGAKQIFE
-566 IDELVGKD
+566 IDELVGQD

-599 DTNKNQ
+599 DIDKNQ

-619 GYKTVAGA
+619 GHKTIAGA
-627 FAHS
+627 FAHA

>member
-1 MGDDEANAHM
+1 MT
-11 GAESQISISNHK
+11 I
-23 ENMAKQKIVS
+23 KQKIVS
-33 VSGKLSTK
+33 VTGKLSTK

-82 SAIPEEGI
+82 SSIPSEGV

-132 EIAQDMLTLL
+132 EIAQEMLTLL

-152 ITMIDYDYNFDSETI
+152 ITMIDYDYNIDSETI

-192 SLLGDKMPTKLK
+192 SLLGDEMKKK

-210 DANGDGK
+210 DANGDGEN
-217 DHTVAP
+217 HTIIP
-223 EVKTPETP
+223 EDT
-231 EATET
+231 EAK
-236 ADEIPAGET
+236 
-245 EAPETPETPEEE
+245 APETPEVSETVDETPTDNSGEETVNE
-257 VADEPEGEAPQ
+257 SEGEVPQ
-268 ETPETNTNPE
+268 EAPETNNNE
-278 EEEETMNKQIAKDGV
+278 EKEETMNNKEIAKDAV
-293 VAKGTTPSQPTAV
+293 VEKGAMPNQPASA
-306 NNYLKTKSALA
+306 NNYLKTKAALV

-323 LKHHRGSN
+323 LKNHRGSN
-331 EQIMREWSEH
+331 EQIMREWNENL
-341 IKSKGVTGDAIM
+341 KSKGVTGDAIM
-353 PAQIENIFF
+353 PSQIENIFF

-367 NPGILATFRTLN
+367 NPGILATFRTVG
-379 VKNAAVYAMST
+379 VKSAAVYAIGT
-390 SDTAKGHKKGDAK
+390 SDTANGHKKGDAK
-403 SDQDLSATRRDLK
+403 ADQSLTNVRRDLK

-442 RVEELATRV
+442 RVEELAARV
-451 ANAIAI
+451 ANAIAV
-457 GALIGQGSG
+457 GALIGQGTG
-466 DNATKQGNR
+466 DKATLQGTR
-475 GLYPMLNDI
+475 GLYPMLADI
-484 NANSGFGGSVATK
+484 NATNGYGSNVATK
-497 VTGLEG
+497 ITGETG

-508 LAVRAL
+508 LAVRAV
-514 GAVKDEKHAG
+514 GAVKDEKNAG
-524 KNLIVP
+524 KILVVP
-530 TGFTTEIKLAKGSD
+530 TGFTTELKLAKGSD
-544 GHLMFPAGSD
+544 GHLMFPAGSNF
-554 IAALLGAKQIFE
+554 ANLLDVKQIFE

-582 QSYVLV
+582 QSYVLI

-605 DIMLTERYVGGSAQ
+605 DVMLTERYVGGSAQ

-627 FAHS
+627 FAHA

>member
-1 MGDDEANAHM
+1 MT
-11 GAESQISISNHK
+11 I
-23 ENMAKQKIVS
+23 KQKIVS
-33 VSGKLSTK
+33 VTGKLSTK

-82 SAIPEEGI
+82 SSIPSEGV

-132 EIAQDMLTLL
+132 EIAQEMLTLL

-152 ITMIDYDYNFDSETI
+152 ITMIDYDYNIDSETI

-192 SLLGDKMPTKLK
+192 SLLGDEMKTK

-210 DANGDGK
+210 DANGDGEN
-217 DHTVAP
+217 HTIIP
-223 EVKTPETP
+223 EDT
-231 EATET
+231 EAK
-236 ADEIPAGET
+236 
-245 EAPETPETPEEE
+245 APETTNETPTDNSGEETTNE
-257 VADEPEGEAPQ
+257 SEGETQ
-268 ETPETNTNPE
+268 EASETNNNE
-278 EEEETMNKQIAKDGV
+278 EKEETMNNKEIAKDAV
-293 VAKGTTPSQPTAV
+293 VEKGAMPNQPASA
-306 NNYLKTKSALA
+306 NNYLKTKAALV

-323 LKHHRGSN
+323 LKNHRGSN
-331 EQIMREWSEH
+331 EQIMREWNENL
-341 IKSKGVTGDAIM
+341 KSKGVTGDAIM
-353 PAQIENIFF
+353 PSQIENIFF

-367 NPGILATFRTLN
+367 NPGILATFRTVG
-379 VKNAAVYAMST
+379 VKSAAVYAIGT
-390 SDTAKGHKKGDAK
+390 SDTANGHKKGDAK
-403 SDQDLSATRRDLK
+403 ADQSLTNVRRDLK

-442 RVEELATRV
+442 RVEELAARV
-451 ANAIAI
+451 ANAIAV
-457 GALIGQGSG
+457 GALIGQGTG
-466 DNATKQGNR
+466 DKATLQGTR
-475 GLYPMLNDI
+475 GLYPMLADI
-484 NANSGFGGSVATK
+484 NATSGYGSNVATK
-497 VTGLEG
+497 ITGETG

-508 LAVRAL
+508 LAVRAV
-514 GAVKDEKHAG
+514 GAVKDEKNAG
-524 KNLIVP
+524 KILVVP
-530 TGFTTEIKLAKGSD
+530 TGFTTELKLAKGSD
-544 GHLMFPAGSD
+544 GHLMFPAGSNF
-554 IAALLGAKQIFE
+554 ANLLDVKQIFE

-582 QSYVLV
+582 QSYVLI

-605 DIMLTERYVGGSAQ
+605 DVMLTERYVGGSAQ

-627 FAHS
+627 FAHA

>member
-1 MGDDEANAHM
+1 MT
-11 GAESQISISNHK
+11 K
-23 ENMAKQKIVS
+23 PKQKIVS
-33 VSGKLSTK
+33 VTGKLSTK

-76 GGDITV
+76 GGDISV
-82 SAIPEEGI
+82 SAIPSEGI
-90 SEVIDI
+90 SEVVDI

-108 VIGSIRAAYFS
+108 VIGSIRSAYFS

-132 EIAQDMLTLL
+132 EIAQEMLTLL

-152 ITMIDYDYNFDSETI
+152 ITMIDYDYNFDTETI

-192 SLLGDKMPTKLK
+192 SLLGDKMLKTK

-217 DHTVAP
+217 DHTV
-223 EVKTPETP
+223 VPETP
-231 EATET
+231 EVGTPET
-236 ADEIPAGET
+236 TDNIPADNSEIL
-245 EAPETPETPEEE
+245 ETPEASEEE
-257 VADEPEGEAPQ
+257 NTNEPEGGAIE
-268 ETPETNTNPE
+268 ESPETNNNE
-278 EEEETMNKQIAKDGV
+278 EKEKTMHKQIAKD
-293 VAKGTTPSQPTAV
+293 AIIEKGAMPNQPASA
-306 NNYLKTKSALA
+306 NNYLKSKAALA
-317 DFKNIV
+317 DFRDIV
-323 LKHHRGSN
+323 LKNHRGSN
-331 EQIMREWSEH
+331 EQIMREWTENL
-341 IKSKGVTGDAIM
+341 KAKGVTGDAIM
-353 PAQIENIFF
+353 PAEIENIFF
-362 KAWVD
+362 KAWID
-367 NPGILATFRTLN
+367 NPGILATFRTVG
-379 VKNAAVYAMST
+379 VKSAAVYAIGT
-390 SDTAKGHKKGDAK
+390 SDTANGHKKGDAK
-403 SDQDLSATRRDLK
+403 ADQSLTNVRRDLK

-442 RVEELATRV
+442 RVEELAARV
-451 ANAIAI
+451 ANAIAV
-457 GALIGQGSG
+457 GALIGQGTG
-466 DNATKQGNR
+466 DKATLQGTR
-475 GLYPMLNDI
+475 GLYPMLADI
-484 NANSGFGGSVATK
+484 NATNGYGSNVATK
-497 VTGLEG
+497 VEGKEG

-508 LAVRAL
+508 LAVRAV
-514 GAVKDEKHAG
+514 GAVKDEKNAG
-524 KNLIVP
+524 KILVVP
-530 TGFTTEIKLAKGSD
+530 TGFTTELKLAKGSD
-544 GHLMFPAGSD
+544 GHLMFPAGSNF
-554 IAALLGAKQIFE
+554 ANLLDVKQIFE

-582 QSYVLV
+582 QSYVLI

-605 DIMLTERYVGGSAQ
+605 DVMLTERYVGGSAQ

-627 FAHS
+627 FAHA

>member
-1 MGDDEANAHM
+1 MT
-11 GAESQISISNHK
+11 I
-23 ENMAKQKIVS
+23 KQKIVS
-33 VSGKLSTK
+33 VTGKLSTK

-82 SAIPEEGI
+82 SAIPSEGV

-132 EIAQDMLTLL
+132 EIAQEMLTLL

-152 ITMIDYDYNFDSETI
+152 ITMIDYDYNIDSETI

-192 SLLGDKMPTKLK
+192 SLLGDGMKTK

-223 EVKTPETP
+223 EAPEV
-231 EATET
+231 ET
-236 ADEIPAGET
+236 SETT
-245 EAPETPETPEEE
+245 EAPETAGETSADNSEEE
-257 VADEPEGEAPQ
+257 TTNESEGETQ
-268 ETPETNTNPE
+268 EAPETNNNE
-278 EEEETMNKQIAKDGV
+278 EKEETMNNKEIAKDAVVEKGV
-293 VAKGTTPSQPTAV
+293 MPNQPASA
-306 NNYLKTKSALA
+306 NNYLKTKAALL
-317 DFKNIV
+317 DFKKIV
-323 LKHHRGSN
+323 LKNHRGSN
-331 EQIMREWSEH
+331 EQIMREWSENL
-341 IKSKGVTGDAIM
+341 KSKGVTGDAIM
-353 PAQIENIFF
+353 PSQIENIFF

-367 NPGILATFRTLN
+367 NPGILATFRTVG
-379 VKNAAVYAMST
+379 VKSAAVYAIGT
-390 SDTAKGHKKGDAK
+390 SDTANGHKKGDAK
-403 SDQDLSATRRDLK
+403 ADQSLTNVRRDLK

-442 RVEELATRV
+442 RVEELAARV
-451 ANAIAI
+451 ANAIAV
-457 GALIGQGSG
+457 GALIGQGTG
-466 DNATKQGNR
+466 DKATLQGTR
-475 GLYPMLNDI
+475 GLYPMLSDI
-484 NANSGFGGSVATK
+484 NATSGYGSNVATK
-497 VTGLEG
+497 VTGETG

-508 LAVRAL
+508 LAVRAV
-514 GAVKDEKHAG
+514 GAVKDEKNAG
-524 KNLIVP
+524 KILVVP
-530 TGFTTEIKLAKGSD
+530 TGFTTELKLAKGSD
-544 GHLMFPAGSD
+544 GHLMFPAGSNF
-554 IAALLGAKQIFE
+554 ANLLDVKQIFE

-582 QSYVLV
+582 QSYVLI

-605 DIMLTERYVGGSAQ
+605 DVMLTERYVGGSAQ

-627 FAHS
+627 FAHA

>member
-1 MGDDEANAHM
+1 MT
-11 GAESQISISNHK
+11 I
-23 ENMAKQKIVS
+23 KQKIVS
-33 VSGKLSTK
+33 VTGKLSTK

-82 SAIPEEGI
+82 SSIPSEGV

-132 EIAQDMLTLL
+132 EIAQEMLTLL

-152 ITMIDYDYNFDSETI
+152 ITMIDYDYNIDSETI

-192 SLLGDKMPTKLK
+192 SLLGDEMKTK

-223 EVKTPETP
+223 EAPEV
-231 EATET
+231 ET
-236 ADEIPAGET
+236 SETT
-245 EAPETPETPEEE
+245 EAPETAGETSADNSDEEITNE
-257 VADEPEGEAPQ
+257 SEGETQ
-268 ETPETNTNPE
+268 EAPETNNNE
-278 EEEETMNKQIAKDGV
+278 EKEETMNNKEIAKDAV
-293 VAKGTTPSQPTAV
+293 VEKGAMPNQPASA
-306 NNYLKTKSALA
+306 NNYLKTKAALL
-317 DFKNIV
+317 DFKKIV
-323 LKHHRGSN
+323 LKNHRGSN
-331 EQIMREWSEH
+331 EQIMREWSENL
-341 IKSKGVTGDAIM
+341 KSKGVTGDAIM
-353 PAQIENIFF
+353 PSQIENIFF

-367 NPGILATFRTLN
+367 NPGILATFRTVE
-379 VKNAAVYAMST
+379 VKSAAVYAIGT
-390 SDTAKGHKKGDAK
+390 SDTANGHKKGDAK
-403 SDQDLSATRRDLK
+403 ADQSLTSVRRDLK

-431 YDDETGELLAF
+431 YDDEKGELLTF
-442 RVEELATRV
+442 RVEELAARV
-451 ANAIAI
+451 ANAIAV
-457 GALIGQGSG
+457 GALIGQGTG
-466 DNATKQGNR
+466 DKATLQGTR
-475 GLYPMLNDI
+475 GLYPMLADI
-484 NANSGFGGSVATK
+484 NATSGYGSNVATK
-497 VTGLEG
+497 VTGETG

-508 LAVRAL
+508 LAVRAV
-514 GAVKDEKHAG
+514 GAVKDEKNAG
-524 KNLIVP
+524 KILVVP
-530 TGFTTEIKLAKGSD
+530 TGFTTELKLAKGSD
-544 GHLMFPAGSD
+544 GHLMFPAGSNL
-554 IAALLGAKQIFE
+554 ANLLDVKQIFE

-582 QSYVLV
+582 QSYVLI

-605 DIMLTERYVGGSAQ
+605 DVMLTERYVGGSAQ

-627 FAHS
+627 FAHA

>member
-1 MGDDEANAHM
+1 MT
-11 GAESQISISNHK
+11 I
-23 ENMAKQKIVS
+23 KQKIVS
-33 VSGKLSTK
+33 VTGKLSTK

-82 SAIPEEGI
+82 SAIPSEGV

-132 EIAQDMLTLL
+132 EIAQEMLTLL

-152 ITMIDYDYNFDSETI
+152 ITMIDYDYNIDSETI

-192 SLLGDKMPTKLK
+192 SLLGDEMKKK

-210 DANGDGK
+210 DANGDGEN
-217 DHTVAP
+217 HTIIP
-223 EVKTPETP
+223 EDT
-231 EATET
+231 EAK
-236 ADEIPAGET
+236 
-245 EAPETPETPEEE
+245 APETPEVSETTNETSADNSEEE
-257 VADEPEGEAPQ
+257 TTNESESEAPQ
-268 ETPETNTNPE
+268 EALETNNNE
-278 EEEETMNKQIAKDGV
+278 EKEETMNKQIAKDAVVEKGV
-293 VAKGTTPSQPTAV
+293 MPNQPASA
-306 NNYLKTKSALA
+306 NNYLKTKAALV

-323 LKHHRGSN
+323 LKNHRGSN
-331 EQIMREWSEH
+331 EQIMREWNENL
-341 IKSKGVTGDAIM
+341 KSKGVTGDAIM
-353 PAQIENIFF
+353 PSQIENIFF

-367 NPGILATFRTLN
+367 NPGILATFRTVG
-379 VKNAAVYAMST
+379 VKSAAVYAIGT
-390 SDTAKGHKKGDAK
+390 SDTANGHKKGDAK
-403 SDQDLSATRRDLK
+403 VDQSLTNVRRDLK

-442 RVEELATRV
+442 RVEELAARV
-451 ANAIAI
+451 ANAIAV
-457 GALIGQGSG
+457 GALIGQGTG
-466 DNATKQGNR
+466 DKATLQGTR
-475 GLYPMLNDI
+475 GLYPMLSDI
-484 NANSGFGGSVATK
+484 NATSGYGSNVATK
-497 VTGLEG
+497 VTGETG

-508 LAVRAL
+508 LAVRAV
-514 GAVKDEKHAG
+514 GAVKDEKNAG
-524 KNLIVP
+524 KILVVP
-530 TGFTTEIKLAKGSD
+530 TGFTTELKLAKGSD
-544 GHLMFPAGSD
+544 GHLMFPAGSNF
-554 IAALLGAKQIFE
+554 ANLLDVKQIFE

-582 QSYVLV
+582 QSYVLI

-605 DIMLTERYVGGSAQ
+605 DVMLTERYVGGSAQ

-627 FAHS
+627 FAHA

>member
-1 MGDDEANAHM
+1 
-11 GAESQISISNHK
+11 
-23 ENMAKQKIVS
+23 MAKQKIVS
-33 VSGKLSTK
+33 VSGRLSTK

-192 SLLGDKMPTKLK
+192 SLLGDKMPKFK

-223 EVKTPETP
+223 EVP
-231 EATET
+231 EAPET
-236 ADEIPAGET
+236 ADETPTGET

-257 VADEPEGEAPQ
+257 ITDEPEGEAPQ

-278 EEEETMNKQIAKDGV
+278 EEEETMNKQIAKDGIMTK
-293 VAKGTTPSQPTAV
+293 ATPTQSSMSAG
-306 NNYLKTKSALA
+306 YLSTKAALV

-323 LKHHRGSN
+323 LKNHRGSN
-331 EQIMREWSEH
+331 DQIMREWGEH
-341 IKSKGVTGDAIM
+341 LKSKGITGDAIM
-353 PAQIENIFF
+353 PSEIENIFF
-362 KAWVD
+362 KAWID
-367 NPGILATFRTLN
+367 NDGILSTFRQ
-379 VKNAAVYAMST
+379 VGARSGSVNAFT
-390 SDTAKGHKKGDAK
+390 TEDTALGHKKGEK
-403 SDQDLSATRRDLK
+403 KKGQTLKNIRRDIRAK
-416 GLGIYKKLPI
+416 AIYKRLDI

-431 YDDETGELLAF
+431 FDDTTGELLKF
-442 RVEELATRV
+442 RVEELAARV
-451 ANAIAI
+451 ANAIAVGVLI
-457 GALIGQGSG
+457 GAGSG
-466 DNATKQGNR
+466 DDATLEGTR
-475 GLYPMLNDI
+475 GLYPVVAD
-484 NANSGFGGSVATK
+484 AKDSSDGFGSLVSTK
-497 VTGLEG
+497 VEADGKDAYTIAIETI
-503 EGSYE
+503 ES
-508 LAVRAL
+508 
-514 GAVKDEKHAG
+514 VKG
-524 KNLIVP
+524 KNKILVVP
-530 TGFTTEIKLAKGSD
+530 EGFKKEVKLAKDQNG
-544 GHLMFPAGSD
+544 
-554 IAALLGAKQIFE
+554 ALLLPIGIKLEEVLEVKAIYE
-566 IDELVGKD
+566 MPELNKFDSGK
-574 VKAIAYAN
+574 VKAIAYAY
-582 QSYVLV
+582 QEIVLF
-588 GEPTATVRTDF
+588 GEKTATIRTDF
-599 DTNKNQ
+599 DLDTNQ
-605 DIMLTERYVGGSAQ
+605 DLMLVERYVGGSAQ
-619 GYKTVAGA
+619 GYKTVAVA
-627 FAHS
+627 LKA

>member
-1 MGDDEANAHM
+1 MT
-11 GAESQISISNHK
+11 I
-23 ENMAKQKIVS
+23 KQKIVS
-33 VSGKLSTK
+33 VTGKLSTK

-82 SAIPEEGI
+82 SAIPSEGV

-132 EIAQDMLTLL
+132 EIAQEMLTLL

-152 ITMIDYDYNFDSETI
+152 ITMIDYDYNIDSETI

-192 SLLGDKMPTKLK
+192 SLLGDEMKTK

-210 DANGDGK
+210 DANGDGEN
-217 DHTVAP
+217 HTVI
-223 EVKTPETP
+223 P
-231 EATET
+231 EATEVET
-236 ADEIPAGET
+236 SETT
-245 EAPETPETPEEE
+245 EAQETANETSADNLEEE
-257 VADEPEGEAPQ
+257 TTNESESEAPQ
-268 ETPETNTNPE
+268 EALETNNNE
-278 EEEETMNKQIAKDGV
+278 EKEETMHKQIAKDAVVEKGV
-293 VAKGTTPSQPTAV
+293 MPNQPASA
-306 NNYLKTKSALA
+306 NNYLKTKAALV

-323 LKHHRGSN
+323 LKNHRGSN
-331 EQIMREWSEH
+331 EQIMREWNENL
-341 IKSKGVTGDAIM
+341 KSKGVTGDAIM
-353 PAQIENIFF
+353 PSQIENIFF

-367 NPGILATFRTLN
+367 NPGILATFRTVG
-379 VKNAAVYAMST
+379 VKSAAVYAIGT
-390 SDTAKGHKKGDAK
+390 SDTANGHKKGDAK
-403 SDQDLSATRRDLK
+403 ADQSLTNVRRDLK

-442 RVEELATRV
+442 RVEELAARV
-451 ANAIAI
+451 ANAIAV
-457 GALIGQGSG
+457 GALIGQGTG
-466 DNATKQGNR
+466 DKATLQGTR
-475 GLYPMLNDI
+475 GLYPMLADI
-484 NANSGFGGSVATK
+484 NATNGYGSNVATK
-497 VTGLEG
+497 VTGETG

-508 LAVRAL
+508 LAVRAV
-514 GAVKDEKHAG
+514 GAVKDEKNAG
-524 KNLIVP
+524 KILVVP
-530 TGFTTEIKLAKGSD
+530 TGFTTELKLAKGSD
-544 GHLMFPAGSD
+544 GHLMFPAGSNF
-554 IAALLGAKQIFE
+554 ANLLDVKQIFE

-582 QSYVLV
+582 QSYVLI

-605 DIMLTERYVGGSAQ
+605 DVMLTERYVGGSAQ

-627 FAHS
+627 FAHA

>member
-1 MGDDEANAHM
+1 MT
-11 GAESQISISNHK
+11 I
-23 ENMAKQKIVS
+23 KQKIVS
-33 VSGKLSTK
+33 VTGKLSTK

-82 SAIPEEGI
+82 SAIPSEGV

-132 EIAQDMLTLL
+132 EIAQEMLTLL

-152 ITMIDYDYNFDSETI
+152 ITMIDYDYNIDSETI

-192 SLLGDKMPTKLK
+192 SLLGDEMKKK

-223 EVKTPETP
+223 EAPEV
-231 EATET
+231 ET
-236 ADEIPAGET
+236 SETT
-245 EAPETPETPEEE
+245 EAPETANETSADNSEEE
-257 VADEPEGEAPQ
+257 TTNESESEAPQ
-268 ETPETNTNPE
+268 EALETNNNE
-278 EEEETMNKQIAKDGV
+278 EKEETMNNKEIAKDAVVEKGV
-293 VAKGTTPSQPTAV
+293 MPNQPASA
-306 NNYLKTKSALA
+306 NNYLKTKAALV

-323 LKHHRGSN
+323 LKNHRGSN
-331 EQIMREWSEH
+331 EQIMREWNENL
-341 IKSKGVTGDAIM
+341 KSKGVTGDAIM
-353 PAQIENIFF
+353 PSQIENIFF

-367 NPGILATFRTLN
+367 NPGILATFRTVG
-379 VKNAAVYAMST
+379 VKSAAVYAIGT
-390 SDTAKGHKKGDAK
+390 SDTANGHKKGDAK
-403 SDQDLSATRRDLK
+403 VDQSLTNVRRDLK

-442 RVEELATRV
+442 RVEELAARV
-451 ANAIAI
+451 ANAIAV
-457 GALIGQGSG
+457 GALIGQGTG
-466 DNATKQGNR
+466 DKATLQGTR
-475 GLYPMLNDI
+475 GLYPMLSDI
-484 NANSGFGGSVATK
+484 NATSGYGSNVATK
-497 VTGLEG
+497 VTGETG

-508 LAVRAL
+508 LAVRAV
-514 GAVKDEKHAG
+514 GAVKDEKNAG
-524 KNLIVP
+524 KILVVP
-530 TGFTTEIKLAKGSD
+530 TGFTTELKLAKGSD
-544 GHLMFPAGSD
+544 GHLMFPAGSNF
-554 IAALLGAKQIFE
+554 ANLLDVKQIFE

-582 QSYVLV
+582 QSYVLI

-605 DIMLTERYVGGSAQ
+605 DVMLTERYVGGSAQ

-627 FAHS
+627 FAHA

>member
-1 MGDDEANAHM
+1 MT
-11 GAESQISISNHK
+11 I
-23 ENMAKQKIVS
+23 KQKIVS
-33 VSGKLSTK
+33 VTGKLSTK

-82 SAIPEEGI
+82 SAIPSEGV

-132 EIAQDMLTLL
+132 EIAQEMLTLL

-152 ITMIDYDYNFDSETI
+152 ITMIDYDYNIDSETI

-192 SLLGDKMPTKLK
+192 SLLVHEMNTK
-204 QNDNFG
+204 QNDNFR
-210 DANGDGK
+210 DANGYGEN
-217 DHTVAP
+217 HTII
-223 EVKTPETP
+223 P
-231 EATET
+231 EATEAKAPEAPEVSET
-236 ADEIPAGET
+236 TGET
-245 EAPETPETPEEE
+245 STDNSGEEATNESEGETQEAPETNSNEEK
-257 VADEPEGEAPQ
+257 
-268 ETPETNTNPE
+268 
-278 EEEETMNKQIAKDGV
+278 EETMNNKEIAKDAV
-293 VAKGTTPSQPTAV
+293 VEKCVMPNQQASA
-306 NNYLKTKSALA
+306 NNYLKTKAALL

-323 LKHHRGSN
+323 LKNHRGSN
-331 EQIMREWSEH
+331 EQIMREWSENL
-341 IKSKGVTGDAIM
+341 KSKGVTGDAVM
-353 PAQIENIFF
+353 PSQIENIFF

-367 NPGILATFRTLN
+367 NPGILATFRTVE
-379 VKNAAVYAMST
+379 VKSAAVYAIGT
-390 SDTAKGHKKGDAK
+390 SDTANGHKKGDVKA
-403 SDQDLSATRRDLK
+403 DQSLTNVRRDLK

-431 YDDETGELLAF
+431 YDDEKGELLTF
-442 RVEELATRV
+442 RVEELAARV
-451 ANAIAI
+451 ANAIAV
-457 GALIGQGSG
+457 GALIGQGAG
-466 DNATKQGNR
+466 DKATLQGTR
-475 GLYPMLNDI
+475 GLYPMLADI
-484 NANSGFGGSVATK
+484 NATNGYGSNVATK
-497 VTGLEG
+497 VEGKEG

-508 LAVRAL
+508 LAVRAV
-514 GAVKDEKHAG
+514 GAVKDEKNAG
-524 KNLIVP
+524 KILVVP
-530 TGFTTEIKLAKGSD
+530 TGFTTELKLAKGSD
-544 GHLMFPAGSD
+544 GHLMFPAGSNL
-554 IAALLGAKQIFE
+554 ANLLDVKQIFE

-582 QSYVLV
+582 QSYVLI

-605 DIMLTERYVGGSAQ
+605 DVMLTERYVGGSAQ

-627 FAHS
+627 FAHA

>member
-1 MGDDEANAHM
+1 MT
-11 GAESQISISNHK
+11 I
-23 ENMAKQKIVS
+23 KQKIVS
-33 VSGKLSTK
+33 VTGKLSTK

-82 SAIPEEGI
+82 SAIPSEGV

-132 EIAQDMLTLL
+132 EIAQEMLTLL

-152 ITMIDYDYNFDSETI
+152 ITMIDYDYNIDSETI

-192 SLLGDKMPTKLK
+192 SLLGDEMKKK

-210 DANGDGK
+210 DANGDGEN
-217 DHTVAP
+217 HTIIP
-223 EVKTPETP
+223 EDT
-231 EATET
+231 EAK
-236 ADEIPAGET
+236 
-245 EAPETPETPEEE
+245 APETPEVPETTDETPADNSGEEIVNE
-257 VADEPEGEAPQ
+257 SEGEIPQ
-268 ETPETNTNPE
+268 EAPETNNNE
-278 EEEETMNKQIAKDGV
+278 EKEETMNNKEIAKDAV
-293 VAKGTTPSQPTAV
+293 VEKSAMPNQPASA
-306 NNYLKTKSALA
+306 NNYLKTKAALV

-323 LKHHRGSN
+323 LKNHRGSN
-331 EQIMREWSEH
+331 EQIMREWNENL
-341 IKSKGVTGDAIM
+341 KSKGVTGDAIM
-353 PAQIENIFF
+353 PSQIENIFF

-367 NPGILATFRTLN
+367 NPGILATFRTVG
-379 VKNAAVYAMST
+379 VKSAAVYAIGT
-390 SDTAKGHKKGDAK
+390 SDTANGHKKGDAK
-403 SDQDLSATRRDLK
+403 ADQSLTNVRRDLK

-442 RVEELATRV
+442 RVEELAALV

-457 GALIGQGSG
+457 GALIGQGTG
-466 DNATKQGNR
+466 DKATLQGTR
-475 GLYPMLNDI
+475 GLYPMLADI
-484 NANSGFGGSVATK
+484 NATNGYGSNVATK
-497 VTGLEG
+497 VTGETG

-508 LAVRAL
+508 LAVRAV
-514 GAVKDEKHAG
+514 GAVKDEKNAG
-524 KNLIVP
+524 KILVVP
-530 TGFTTEIKLAKGSD
+530 TGFTTELKLAKGSD
-544 GHLMFPAGSD
+544 GHLMFPAGSNF
-554 IAALLGAKQIFE
+554 ANLLDVKQIFE

-582 QSYVLV
+582 QSYVLI

-605 DIMLTERYVGGSAQ
+605 DVMLTERYVGGSAQ

-627 FAHS
+627 FAHA

>member
-1 MGDDEANAHM
+1 MT
-11 GAESQISISNHK
+11 I
-23 ENMAKQKIVS
+23 KQKIVS
-33 VSGKLSTK
+33 VTGKLSTK

-82 SAIPEEGI
+82 SAIPSEGV

-132 EIAQDMLTLL
+132 EIAQEMLTLL

-152 ITMIDYDYNFDSETI
+152 ITMIDYDYNIDSETI

-192 SLLGDKMPTKLK
+192 SLLGDEMKKK

-217 DHTVAP
+217 DHTVIPEDTEAKAP
-223 EVKTPETP
+223 ETSKVPET
-231 EATET
+231 TNET
-236 ADEIPAGET
+236 PADNSGEETTNESEGET
-245 EAPETPETPEEE
+245 QEAPETNNNEEK
-257 VADEPEGEAPQ
+257 
-268 ETPETNTNPE
+268 
-278 EEEETMNKQIAKDGV
+278 EETMNNKEIAKDAV
-293 VAKGTTPSQPTAV
+293 VAKGAMPNQPASA
-306 NNYLKTKSALA
+306 NNYLKTKAALV

-323 LKHHRGSN
+323 LKNHRGSN
-331 EQIMREWSEH
+331 EQIMREWNENL
-341 IKSKGVTGDAIM
+341 KSKGVTGDAIM
-353 PAQIENIFF
+353 PSQIENIFF

-367 NPGILATFRTLN
+367 NPGILATFRTVG
-379 VKNAAVYAMST
+379 VKSAAVYAIGT
-390 SDTAKGHKKGDAK
+390 SDTANGHKKGDAK
-403 SDQDLSATRRDLK
+403 ADQSLTNVRRDLK

-442 RVEELATRV
+442 RVEELAARV
-451 ANAIAI
+451 ANAIAV
-457 GALIGQGSG
+457 GALIGQGTG
-466 DNATKQGNR
+466 DKATLQGTR
-475 GLYPMLNDI
+475 GLYPMLSDI
-484 NANSGFGGSVATK
+484 NATSGYGSNVATK
-497 VTGLEG
+497 VTGETG

-508 LAVRAL
+508 LAVRAV
-514 GAVKDEKHAG
+514 GAVKDEKNAG
-524 KNLIVP
+524 KILVVP
-530 TGFTTEIKLAKGSD
+530 TGFTTELKLAKGSD
-544 GHLMFPAGSD
+544 GHLMFPAGSNF
-554 IAALLGAKQIFE
+554 ANLLDVKQIFE

-582 QSYVLV
+582 QSYVLI

-605 DIMLTERYVGGSAQ
+605 DVMLTERYVGGSAQ

-627 FAHS
+627 FAHA